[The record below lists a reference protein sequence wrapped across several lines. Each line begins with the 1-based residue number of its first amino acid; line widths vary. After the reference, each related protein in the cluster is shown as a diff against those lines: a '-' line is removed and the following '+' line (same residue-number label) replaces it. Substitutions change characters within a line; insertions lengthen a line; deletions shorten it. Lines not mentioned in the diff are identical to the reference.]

1 MDSNSSLGF
10 DLNSQKGVAILLAS
24 LRASTLSSVQKNE
37 IRDLVFSYTNGGG
50 DASVRIALEQKLKS
64 YNIAPVQTLP
74 TTEPKKVEPPK
85 PAAPVLPFGS
95 SRPVP
100 VFKVAPGPILKNEPV
115 QKPHLSNTPVKNTA
129 PTKPFENKKVDVG
142 NPIPKAA
149 SDVPKNPSPDPKPK
163 PVDVPLPE
171 PTPAPVNAAYLDR
184 IREIKSIVN
193 TKVGNPVNLV
203 DIDNQVGREYMSAL
217 LEAMKKLSGGIPGQL
232 DLAMKRLEMA
242 FVEVEKAIEVHNK
255 TAKIDIAKPEPAP
268 EKESENFPALAN
280 SFAENKPVQN
290 ATPLTQAE
298 NVKTQPITAIP
309 RVENTT
315 ATRPEIPVSDP
326 MKVVENIVASS
337 VVSVPTPP
345 PIRPQP
351 TPAPA
356 SNQTQAP
363 EVSGFKARSVLNE
376 DPLAKPTD
384 LPLTKPTENKVE
396 ITDPLYANDV
406 SAGLDQL
413 LSEWS
418 IFKKSGLFGTG
429 PKGKEHPLFKKIS
442 DLQIPLLLAGR
453 FEGSTQEIRQ
463 SITDYMNGWRY
474 EQGIIYENGET
485 FEKYLR
491 RVIKQILDLQKKR
504 IPS

>member
-50 DASVRIALEQKLKS
+50 DASIRIALEQKLKS
-64 YNIAPVQTLP
+64 YNIVPIQTPP

-85 PAAPVLPFGS
+85 PVAPVLPFGS

-100 VFKVAPGPILKNEPV
+100 VFKVTTGSIPKNEPV
-115 QKPHLSNTPVKNTA
+115 QKPHLSNTPVKNIASTR
-129 PTKPFENKKVDVG
+129 PFENKKVDVG
-142 NPIPKAA
+142 NPIPKVA

-171 PTPAPVNAAYLDR
+171 PAQAPVNAVYLDR

-232 DLAMKRLEMA
+232 DLAMKRLEVA

-255 TAKIDIAKPEPAP
+255 TAKIDTAKPESVP
-268 EKESENFPALAN
+268 EKESENFPTLAN
-280 SFAENKPVQN
+280 NFAVNKPVQN
-290 ATPLTQAE
+290 ATPLTLAE
-298 NVKTQPITAIP
+298 NVKTQPTTTIS

-315 ATRPEIPVSDP
+315 ATRPEISVSDP
-326 MKVVENIVASS
+326 MKVAENIVASS
-337 VVSVPTPP
+337 VVSVPPP

-351 TPAPA
+351 TPTP
-356 SNQTQAP
+356 TQVETP
-363 EVSGFKARSVLNE
+363 EVSGFKAKSVLNE

-429 PKGKEHPLFKKIS
+429 PKGKDHPLFKKIA

-491 RVIKQILDLQKKR
+491 RVIKHILDLQKKR